1 MTTDKPNRQ
10 AQLSELERE
19 LKMRQR
25 VYPNW
30 IKQGRLDRDTANF
43 RIACLIE
50 VIEDFKA
57 RHAPAA
63 QQGSLGI

>member
-1 MTTDKPNRQ
+1 MDKPNRA
-10 AQLSELERE
+10 AQLAELERE
-19 LKMRQR
+19 LRMRQT
-25 VYPNW
+25 VYPKWKN
-30 IKQGRLDRDTANF
+30 QGRIEKETADF

-57 RHAPAA
+57 RHSPAA

>member
-1 MTTDKPNRQ
+1 MDKPNRA
-10 AQLSELERE
+10 AQLAELERE

-30 IKQGRLDRDTANF
+30 IRQGRIEADQANH
-43 RIACLIE
+43 RVACLIE

-57 RHAPAA
+57 RHSPAA